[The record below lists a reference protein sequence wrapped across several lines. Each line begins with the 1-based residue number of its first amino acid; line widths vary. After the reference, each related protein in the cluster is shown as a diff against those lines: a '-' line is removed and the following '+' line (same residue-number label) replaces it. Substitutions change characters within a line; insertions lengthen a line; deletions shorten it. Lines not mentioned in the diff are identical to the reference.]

1 MKTFATPE
9 YIKPIIDEIK
19 ANYTPENSPAT
30 LAALDCVALLHK
42 IGSRDY
48 MAIRTPEKGGFYYHS
63 KATKVLFSNIEAWK
77 EAAET
82 EPGELDKWFYNE
94 EKRILD
100 AIRVALIDE
109 YGNHQTRP
117 AKTA

>member
-63 KATKVLFSNIEAWK
+63 KVTKALFSDIEAWK

-82 EPGELDKWFYNE
+82 EPGELDGWMYAE
-94 EKRILD
+94 ERR
-100 AIRVALIDE
+100 AMEAVRAALIDE
-109 YGNHQTRP
+109 YRKP
-117 AKTA
+117 RKTA

>member
-48 MAIRTPEKGGFYYHS
+48 MAIRTPGKGGFYYHS
-63 KATKVLFSNIEAWK
+63 KATKALFAKMEAWK

-82 EPGELDKWFYNE
+82 EAGELDGWMYAE
-94 EKRILD
+94 ERRVMET
-100 AIRVALIDE
+100 IRAALIDE
-109 YGNHQTRP
+109 YRKP
-117 AKTA
+117 RKTA

>member
-48 MAIRTPEKGGFYYHS
+48 MAIRTPEKGGFYYHG
-63 KATKVLFSNIEAWK
+63 KATKALFSDIEAWK

-82 EPGELDKWFYNE
+82 EPGELDRWMYAE
-94 EKRILD
+94 ERR
-100 AIRVALIDE
+100 AMEAVRAALIDE
-109 YGNHQTRP
+109 YRKP
-117 AKTA
+117 SKTA

>member
-48 MAIRTPEKGGFYYHS
+48 MAIRTPEKGNADSYRRLERIYKAALQS
-63 KATKVLFSNIEAWK
+63 KRKC
-77 EAAET
+77 
-82 EPGELDKWFYNE
+82 
-94 EKRILD
+94 
-100 AIRVALIDE
+100 
-109 YGNHQTRP
+109 
-117 AKTA
+117 